1 MLAVWL
7 PKEKLLF
14 VSDVEL
20 PVAGQPPSPS
30 LLAVLKNIDGL
41 ALDFET
47 FMTNGP
53 VSIDPISKTEL
64 FARIQNA
71 K

>member
-1 MLAVWL
+1 
-7 PKEKLLF
+7 
-14 VSDVEL
+14 
-20 PVAGQPPSPS
+20 
-30 LLAVLKNIDGL
+30 VLQNVDAL

-64 FARIQNA
+64 FARIQ
-71 K
+71 KGK